1 MARYTDA
8 ACRICRRE
16 GDKLFLKGDRCYS
29 DKCAIARRT
38 YAPGQHGQG
47 RKKLSEYGQ
56 QLREKQKTK
65 RYYGL
70 LENQFYHY
78 YELAEKMP
86 GIAGENLLKLLE
98 SRLDN
103 VVYRA
108 GFAMSRPE
116 ARQLVN
122 HAHFTV
128 NGKKVNIPSYLCKA
142 GDVIAIKAD
151 SMSSD
156 KFKLTLVD
164 KELAQIMNDVE
175 WTLSD
180 DTVCQLD
187 GNYVVGLKKGTCKIT
202 CEYDGVTYLVF
213 VRVTD

>member
-8 ACRICRRE
+8 VCRICRRE

-29 DKCAIARRT
+29 DKCAIARRS

-47 RKKLSEYGQ
+47 RKKSSEYGT
-56 QLREKQKTK
+56 QLREKQKAK

-70 LENQFYHY
+70 LEGQFYHY
-78 YELAEKMP
+78 FELAEKMS
-86 GIAGENLLKLLE
+86 GMTGENLLKVLE

-116 ARQLVN
+116 ARQLVS

-128 NGKKVNIPSYLCKA
+128 NGKKVNIPSYRVKA
-142 GDVIAIKAD
+142 GDVVAIAEK
-151 SMSSD
+151 SMSNE
-156 KFKLTLVD
+156 KFKAVLEANASRPALNWLSLD
-164 KELAQIMNDVE
+164 KAKGQVTIVNLPERSEIDLQVEEHLIVELY
-175 WTLSD
+175 S
-180 DTVCQLD
+180 
-187 GNYVVGLKKGTCKIT
+187 K
-202 CEYDGVTYLVF
+202 
-213 VRVTD
+213 

>member
-116 ARQLVN
+116 ARQLVS

-128 NGKKVNIPSYLCKA
+128 NGKKVNIPSYRVKP
-142 GDVIAIKAD
+142 GDVVAITEK
-151 SMSSD
+151 SMSNE
-156 KFKLTLVD
+156 KFKAVLEANASRPALNWLSLD
-164 KELAQIMNDVE
+164 KAKGQVTIVNLPERSEIDLQVEEHLIVELY
-175 WTLSD
+175 S
-180 DTVCQLD
+180 
-187 GNYVVGLKKGTCKIT
+187 K
-202 CEYDGVTYLVF
+202 
-213 VRVTD
+213 

>member
-70 LENQFYHY
+70 LEKQFYHY
-78 YELAEKMP
+78 FELAEKMP
-86 GIAGENLLKLLE
+86 GMAGENLLKLLE

-103 VVYRA
+103 IVYRA

-151 SMSSD
+151 SMSSE
-156 KFKLTLVD
+156 KFKLTLEANASRPALNWLSVD
-164 KELAQIMNDVE
+164 RTKGQANVVSLPDRSEIDLVVEENRIVELY
-175 WTLSD
+175 S
-180 DTVCQLD
+180 
-187 GNYVVGLKKGTCKIT
+187 K
-202 CEYDGVTYLVF
+202 
-213 VRVTD
+213 

>member
-16 GDKLFLKGDRCYS
+16 GDTLFLKGDRCYS

-78 YELAEKMP
+78 YELAEKMS
-86 GIAGENLLKLLE
+86 GMTGENLLKVLE

-116 ARQLVN
+116 ARQLVS

-128 NGKKVNIPSYLCKA
+128 NGKKVNIPSYRVKA
-142 GDVIAIKAD
+142 GDVVAIAEK
-151 SMSSD
+151 SMSNE
-156 KFKLTLVD
+156 KFKAVLEANASRPALNWLSLD
-164 KELAQIMNDVE
+164 KAKGQVTVVNLPERSEIDLQVEEHLIVELY
-175 WTLSD
+175 S
-180 DTVCQLD
+180 
-187 GNYVVGLKKGTCKIT
+187 K
-202 CEYDGVTYLVF
+202 
-213 VRVTD
+213 

>member
-8 ACRICRRE
+8 VCRICRRE

-29 DKCAIARRT
+29 DKCAIARRS

-47 RKKLSEYGQ
+47 RKKSSEYGT
-56 QLREKQKTK
+56 QLREKQKAK

-70 LENQFYHY
+70 LEGQFYHY
-78 YELAEKMP
+78 FELAEKMS
-86 GIAGENLLKLLE
+86 GMTGENLLKVLE

-116 ARQLVN
+116 ARQLVS

-128 NGKKVNIPSYLCKA
+128 NGKKVNIPSYRVKA
-142 GDVIAIKAD
+142 GDVVAIAEK
-151 SMSSD
+151 SMSNE
-156 KFKLTLVD
+156 KFKAVLEANASRHAMNWLSLD
-164 KELAQIMNDVE
+164 KAKGQVTVVNLPERSEIDLQVEEHLIVELY
-175 WTLSD
+175 S
-180 DTVCQLD
+180 
-187 GNYVVGLKKGTCKIT
+187 K
-202 CEYDGVTYLVF
+202 
-213 VRVTD
+213 

>member
-1 MARYTDA
+1 MARYRDA
-8 ACRICRRE
+8 VCRICRRE
-16 GDKLFLKGDRCYS
+16 GDKLFLKGDRCYT
-29 DKCAIARRT
+29 DKCAIARRG

-47 RKKLSEYGQ
+47 RKKMSEYGT
-56 QLREKQKTK
+56 QLREKQKAK

-78 YELAEKMP
+78 FELASKMT
-86 GIAGENLLKLLE
+86 GKTGENLLKVLE

-116 ARQLVN
+116 ARQLVS

-151 SMSSD
+151 SMSSE
-156 KFKLTLVD
+156 KFKLTLEANASRPALNWLSVD
-164 KELAQIMNDVE
+164 RTKGQANVVSLPDRSEIDLVVEENRIVELY
-175 WTLSD
+175 S
-180 DTVCQLD
+180 
-187 GNYVVGLKKGTCKIT
+187 K
-202 CEYDGVTYLVF
+202 
-213 VRVTD
+213 

>member
-8 ACRICRRE
+8 VCRICRRE

-29 DKCAIARRT
+29 DKCAIARRS

-47 RKKLSEYGQ
+47 RKKSSEYGT
-56 QLREKQKTK
+56 QLREKQKAK

-70 LENQFYHY
+70 LEGQFYHY
-78 YELAEKMP
+78 FELAEKMS
-86 GIAGENLLKLLE
+86 GMTGENLLKVLE

-116 ARQLVN
+116 ARQLVS

-128 NGKKVNIPSYLCKA
+128 NGKKVNIPSYRVKP
-142 GDVIAIKAD
+142 GDVVAITEK
-151 SMSSD
+151 SMGSD
-156 KFKLTLVD
+156 KFKAVLEANASRPALNWLSLD
-164 KELAQIMNDVE
+164 KAKGQVTIVNLPERSEIDLQVEEHLIVELY
-175 WTLSD
+175 S
-180 DTVCQLD
+180 
-187 GNYVVGLKKGTCKIT
+187 K
-202 CEYDGVTYLVF
+202 
-213 VRVTD
+213 